1 MKYIFIILICFLGL
15 TSTAQV
21 QKQPRSN
28 FPTVVDSSLAIGK
41 NFILPVF
48 RSFSQLA
55 TYNVLDSS
63 GRLVFIRDSNAV
75 FFRDNAHTWVKL
87 AYFDAGS
94 DAWQLT
100 GNTISS
106 GQFLGTINN
115 LALALKAYNKNVA
128 SFNGNTMIVS
138 LGDID
143 SLNNGTSLIINDQQG
158 NDGLT
163 KGRYEFNRR
172 NFKIGQIDYI
182 FPPAQGAPGSYLY
195 NPGNGFLTWNIPG
208 SSGTF
213 PGIDSFTISP
223 PPPSLTT
230 SVGYWIDGAPIFYP
244 LAGDSSKVINDTL
257 FQYFGGDSIPYP
269 VYGNQIFFGDTAT
282 ISGDIFCSIKNGN
295 DSCILINNN
304 GRFVDSIGLDSD
316 STEYLY
322 FNNDV
327 QLGSFPTLQKILA
340 PEPGQRATLRA
351 SNDSVYVG
359 FNETGLPQSNSYLVS
374 TGGVVLVDSTLT
386 VTAPILWVY
395 RGADSSEISNQVF
408 TINTAATGDLRTDI
422 LWIDSLG
429 VFTKTAGT
437 PDSVTAVAPMIDY
450 NGIIVAYADIDGS
463 TITVNGVSSFQGNGV
478 VYTQGT
484 GVNNGQAKTDSVNF
498 NYNETTRNLTLAG
511 TFVSNKVGG
520 VALSI
525 DGGSAIRAD
534 RGSRIVYVDGDSSVT
549 LRSGGY
555 NHKAQLTAQGE
566 FLIGSSGQVRIPS
579 ARLAVI
585 DSTKGFLPP
594 VMRGVRMNAISSPA
608 TGLIVYNSDSASLC
622 LYNGSAWV
630 KLGTG
635 GGSSGTLQQ
644 AFDAAPTANP
654 TINAHFNPF
663 NIDSVGQN
671 SRVRSDYPIGSG
683 KYGEYGFG
691 GGVPYMTYNYFGGA
705 ATATML
711 PKGFYSYGSDS
722 LGNSYEHYAGTLEL
736 VQSIITSQKSSEF
749 RFDSSKL
756 YLNSTYND
764 SSPSDYKLG
773 INTTTPDSTLHV
785 VGGVA
790 MPNLYESSDV
800 TDSMVVKNADGGL
813 GIRAIPGGGSGIT
826 PLYFDHIGSG
836 QSNMAGRDAT
846 IGDWVYT
853 KNDRTKSFNSSN
865 LFVTADPA
873 LNNICYSDGAVTAE
887 RNNTAWQF
895 SLNYAKDNLTDT
907 VRLICEAMGSMGS
920 WEWTPETTGDGE
932 QTTSNTRLTALITK
946 LDAAPSDYKAKL
958 ITMQYG
964 ENDAVTGNLIHFLN
978 NVVKFYDTLRRHP
991 KCDTNIVMQLVYP
1004 ITNQPINGDSLRRC
1018 LDSIYYRTKDIGNRF
1033 ITAVPH
1039 TYPGTASGHPSNDTT
1054 DLIGRLCYSNYLQ
1067 GFGNGPIKPDSSY
1080 WKRSISPEFVYTPEK
1095 VVIGATSPIS
1105 SSYIQ
1110 NVIVNGT
1117 STLAYFGRSNSGSN
1131 GNQQALTIIT
1141 NSAGNTGS
1149 ILMHRSE
1156 KSGSVVDRN
1165 GFGFRDTAIV
1175 ALDSNQSSLGFF
1187 IGNNGVQISKPVL
1200 MSSNALATGN
1210 FLLTTS
1216 TQPLRIFNTT
1226 TTGVQMIVSNNSTT
1240 AATYSSIRFRSGS
1253 AGTYDLA
1260 DLRTIVNAAGD
1271 GGHHAIFTRKSSGL
1285 AETIRFTDSN
1295 RVGIGTT
1302 TPTVRLSVVGDGT
1315 NAAAFTSGNVG
1326 IGTASPAASAALD
1339 ITSTTQ
1345 GVLMP
1350 RMTATQGSAISSPAD
1365 ALLIYVTDTNGTFT
1379 SIGFWGRE
1387 NGVWVKL

>member
-1 MKYIFIILICFLGL
+1 MKKVLQGLFSVKAFRNNYLAAAATTALFLLSHVVYAQPNSPSASAPKYDTTRILQPINADGFYWTGVGKFGGGLVLPNDTFHLSIQSKGALAYKNGKVYEYEGHYWEEAGFKRWFVSPDGSINITNNGDTIKATVTGAPNSSSPGNYIITYPTIERSNDTVDVIPNVVFQQGSLRDTITTGAQYIIPYASAAQKRIDPIFINPSGLLDTAQGVEDSFFAVRPDLPAGSILI
-15 TSTAQV
+15 A
-21 QKQPRSN
+21 
-28 FPTVVDSSLAIGK
+28 DI
-41 NFILPVF
+41 
-48 RSFSQLA
+48 
-55 TYNVLDSS
+55 NV
-63 GRLVFIRDSNAV
+63 
-75 FFRDNAHTWVKL
+75 
-87 AYFDAGS
+87 Y
-94 DAWQLT
+94 
-100 GNTISS
+100 
-106 GQFLGTINN
+106 
-115 LALALKAYNKNVA
+115 
-128 SFNGNTMIVS
+128 
-138 LGDID
+138 
-143 SLNNGTSLIINDQQG
+143 
-158 NDGLT
+158 
-163 KGRYEFNRR
+163 
-172 NFKIGQIDYI
+172 
-182 FPPAQGAPGSYLY
+182 
-195 NPGNGFLTWNIPG
+195 
-208 SSGTF
+208 
-213 PGIDSFTISP
+213 
-223 PPPSLTT
+223 
-230 SVGYWIDGAPIFYP
+230 
-244 LAGDSSKVINDTL
+244 
-257 FQYFGGDSIPYP
+257 
-269 VYGNQIFFGDTAT
+269 
-282 ISGDIFCSIKNGN
+282 
-295 DSCILINNN
+295 
-304 GRFVDSIGLDSD
+304 GLDSI
-316 STEYLY
+316 
-322 FNNDV
+322 V
-327 QLGSFPTLQKILA
+327 V
-340 PEPGQRATLRA
+340 
-351 SNDSVYVG
+351 SNA
-359 FNETGLPQSNSYLVS
+359 GLFQ
-374 TGGVVLVDSTLT
+374 
-386 VTAPILWVY
+386 
-395 RGADSSEISNQVF
+395 
-408 TINTAATGDLRTDI
+408 
-422 LWIDSLG
+422 
-429 VFTKTAGT
+429 KTAGVFIGDDAT
-437 PDSVTAVAPMIDY
+437 LE
-450 NGIIVAYADIDGS
+450 
-463 TITVNGVSSFQGNGV
+463 
-478 VYTQGT
+478 
-484 GVNNGQAKTDSVNF
+484 TDSA
-498 NYNETTRNLTLAG
+498 NYYYLKAMRLLTTGSFRST
-511 TFVSNKVGG
+511 SVGG
-520 VALSI
+520 VAL
-525 DGGSAIRAD
+525 DMVGGSAVRATS
-534 RGSRIVYVDGDSSVT
+534 GSRVVYIDGDSSVT

-608 TGLIVYNSDSASLC
+608 TGLIVYNSDSVSLC

-630 KLGTG
+630 KLGS
-635 GGSSGTLQQ
+635 GGSGSASTLQQ
-644 AFDAAPTANP
+644 VTDAGQQTEDSITFIRPGTNERL
-654 TINAHFNPF
+654 INIKTLNYGGP
-663 NIDSVGQN
+663 NNWQGIIE
-671 SRVRSDYPIGSG
+671 VRDPLAAR
-683 KYGEYGFG
+683 FG
-691 GGVPYMTYNYFGGA
+691 
-705 ATATML
+705 
-711 PKGFYSYGSDS
+711 
-722 LGNSYEHYAGTLEL
+722 
-736 VQSIITSQKSSEF
+736 EF
-749 RFDSSKL
+749 RSNSWLVRDHAGQFGAP
-756 YLNSTYND
+756 LNAVYFLRHKS
-764 SSPSDYKLG
+764 
-773 INTTTPDSTLHV
+773 
-785 VGGVA
+785 
-790 MPNLYESSDV
+790 NLSFPA
-800 TDSMVVKNADGGL
+800 TDDTVRNIAISVNGNFADTSGN
-813 GIRAIPGGGSGIT
+813 ITISGGSGIT

-853 KNDRTKSFNSSN
+853 KNDRTQSFNSSN

-907 VRLICEAMGSMGS
+907 VRLICEAVGSMSS
-920 WEWTPETTGDGE
+920 WEWTPETTGNGE

-1117 STLAYFGRSNSGSN
+1117 STLAYFGRSNSGSD

-1149 ILMHRSE
+1149 LLMHRSE

-1165 GFGFRDTAIV
+1165 GIGFRDTSITF
-1175 ALDSNQSSLGFF
+1175 LDSNQNALGLSVS
-1187 IGNNGVQISKPVL
+1187 NNAVGISKQLNV
-1200 MSSNALATGN
+1200 SANALYTGN
-1210 FLLTTS
+1210 LLMTTS

-1253 AGTYDLA
+1253 VGTYDLA

-1315 NAAAFTSGNVG
+1315 KAAAFTSGNVG